1 MENNGA
7 EQAVSSVA
15 PQSFDEDSPRAN
27 ANDTGSTPPAE
38 VTAGNTTT
46 SRSVAKKTEK
56 NSGPDQAKSLSV
68 KDVGSNES
76 T

>member
-46 SRSVAKKTEK
+46 SGSVA
-56 NSGPDQAKSLSV
+56 
-68 KDVGSNES
+68 
-76 T
+76 